1 MKKLIGL
8 GLFVAVLV
16 PSMAWSTVGGGDVT
30 FRPPGADM
38 VVFSHDLHV
47 GKASL
52 KCNDCHYKLFSIVG
66 KNKKKATMADM
77 EKGQSCGAC
86 HNGTRAFEVKKNCTK
101 CHK

>member
-8 GLFVAVLV
+8 GLFVALLAPSLV
-16 PSMAWSTVGGGDVT
+16 WSKVGGGDVT
-30 FRPPGADM
+30 YRPPGADM

-52 KCNDCHYKLFSIVG
+52 KCNDCHFKLFPIEG
-66 KNKKKATMADM
+66 KGKKATMADM
-77 EKGQSCGAC
+77 ERGQSCGAC
-86 HNGTRAFEVKKNCTK
+86 HNGTRAFEVKKNCTS

>member
-8 GLFVAVLV
+8 GLFVALLAPSLV
-16 PSMAWSTVGGGDVT
+16 WSKVGGGDVT
-30 FRPPGADM
+30 YRPPGADM

-52 KCNDCHYKLFSIVG
+52 KCNDCHYKLFSIAG
-66 KNKKKATMADM
+66 KNKRKATMDDM
-77 EKGQSCGAC
+77 GKGRSCGAC
-86 HNGTRAFEVKKNCTK
+86 HNGTQAFAIKQNCKK